1 MNRYKQIEEWVTTQI
16 RQGSLRIGDKIPS
29 ESELCER
36 FGVSRQTVRI
46 AMSNLAAAGWTE
58 TRKGI
63 GTFCAMRDRR
73 LTHDI
78 ALVCYFTGSYIFP
91 RISRGC
97 DQIAHRNGFHLLLN
111 QSEYDLAKER
121 DILLKLQKRGV
132 DGIIIEPVN
141 DGEGPS
147 NADLLEQIEREGT
160 PVVLL
165 DNCFRDRPFSRVC
178 LDDAAAGRLVAEH
191 LLAHGHRGVGILYD
205 RAYLPKRL
213 RRDGAVEVLAAAGA
227 APRPEWVIGYEGPA
241 PAGRA
246 LAAMDAFLAS
256 GLERPTAF
264 ICTSDE
270 EAMELFKAAEKN
282 GVKIPRDLSVASFD
296 NAHLAG
302 LPGIDLTSVDHPGQH
317 MGELAM
323 QLLVDQILN
332 PGIESRT
339 VSLIAPRLVE
349 RGSVTTIDAGSDPHH
364 DSNGGGSV

>member
-1 MNRYKQIEEWVTTQI
+1 MNRYRQIEEWITTQI
-16 RQGSLRIGDKIPS
+16 RLGSLRIGDKIPS

-58 TRKGI
+58 TRKGV
-63 GTFCAMRDRR
+63 GTFCAMRDRS

-78 ALVCYFTGSYIFP
+78 ALVCYFSGSYIFP
-91 RISRGC
+91 RIARGC
-97 DQIAHRNGFHLLLN
+97 DQIAHRSGFHLLLN
-111 QSEYDLAKER
+111 QSEYDLTKER
-121 DILLKLQKRGV
+121 DILVKLQKRGV

-147 NADLLEQIEREGT
+147 NADLIEGIEREGT

-178 LDDAAAGRLVAEH
+178 LDDLAGGRLVAEH
-191 LLAHGHRGVGILYD
+191 LLGRGHRRVGILFD

-213 RRDGAVEVLAAAGA
+213 RRDGAVEALAAAGA

-246 LAAMDAFLAS
+246 RTVMEAFLEGA
-256 GLERPTAF
+256 LERPTAF
-264 ICTSDE
+264 VCTSDE
-270 EAMELFKAAEKN
+270 EAMELFKAAEQH
-282 GVKIPRDLSVASFD
+282 GVRIPGDLSVASFD
-296 NAHLAG
+296 NAHLAE

-323 QLLVDQILN
+323 QLLVDRILN
-332 PGIESRT
+332 PGVVSRT

-349 RGSVTTIDAGSDPHH
+349 RGSVRTITPNVDSDEG
-364 DSNGGGSV
+364 SNGGGSV

>member
-1 MNRYKQIEEWVTTQI
+1 MNRYQQIEEWVTTQI
-16 RQGSLRIGDKIPS
+16 RQGDLRIGDKLPS
-29 ESELCER
+29 ESEFCSR

-46 AMSNLAAAGWTE
+46 AMRNLAAAGWTE

-78 ALVCYFTGSYIFP
+78 GLVCYFTGSYIFP

-121 DILLKLQKRGV
+121 EILARLRKRGV
-132 DGIIIEPVN
+132 DGIIIEPVY

-147 NADLLEQIEREGT
+147 NADLLEEVEREGT

-178 LDDAAAGRLVAEH
+178 MDDAAGGRLAAAHLAEK
-191 LLAHGHRGVGILYD
+191 GHRRVGILYD
-205 RAYLPKRL
+205 RSYFPKRL
-213 RRDGAVEVLAAAGA
+213 RREGAVAELAARGA
-227 APRPEWVIGYEGPA
+227 EPHPEWVIGYDGPA

-246 LAAMDAFLAS
+246 LAAMDAFFARD
-256 GLERPTAF
+256 GVQPTAF

-270 EAMELFKAAEKN
+270 EAMELYKAADRH
-282 GVKIPRDLSVASFD
+282 GISIPRDLSVASFD
-296 NAHLAG
+296 NAHLAE
-302 LPGIDLTSVDHPGQH
+302 LPGIGLTSVDHPGQH
-317 MGELAM
+317 MGELAT
-323 QLLVDQILN
+323 QLLLDRILN
-332 PGIESRT
+332 PGIAART

-349 RGSVTTIDAGSDPHH
+349 RISVRNLSENA
-364 DSNGGGSV
+364 DSSSMRGGSR